1 MDSGAWDAWRLMPLT
16 WAWIAWI
23 VAFIVLET
31 YALMEGRGQELTAH
45 LRPVFLEHPLTWWL
59 AAGAWV
65 WLGLHFLAP
74 AWERTLLDIMRGG

>member
-1 MDSGAWDAWRLMPLT
+1 MGAWRAWALDWQT
-16 WAWIAWI
+16 WAWTAWL
-23 VAFIVLET
+23 VAFVVLESWT
-31 YALMEGRGQELTAH
+31 LVQGRGQELTAH

-74 AWERTLLDIMRGG
+74 RWEYRLLDMFAG